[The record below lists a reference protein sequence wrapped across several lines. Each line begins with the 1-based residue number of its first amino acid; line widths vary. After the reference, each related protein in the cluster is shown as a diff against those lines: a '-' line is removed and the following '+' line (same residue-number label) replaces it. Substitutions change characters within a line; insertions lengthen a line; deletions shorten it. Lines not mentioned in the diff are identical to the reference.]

1 MGKFIFSIVF
11 AFLFSKLMIILFSE
25 EYSGL
30 RKKIEINYIVTDQK
44 GAIACISENIYLK
57 IQEYSQKNNVA
68 AIKVEIEN
76 KNCVILP
83 RGEKLTAYEGICDV
97 YDKNSVKMFKSSKIL
112 LQKVFVPCFALE
124 PKKLQTIHESNKKL
138 DDSKNL
144 NEIARNNNP
153 NPEIKA
159 SDSKDHNLSNPAA
172 N

>member
-11 AFLFSKLMIILFSE
+11 AFLFSKLMLILFSE

-30 RKKIEINYIVTDQK
+30 RKKIQINYIVTDQK

-68 AIKVEIEN
+68 AIKAEIDN
-76 KNCVILP
+76 KNCVILSQ
-83 RGEKLTAYEGICDV
+83 GEKLTAYEGICDV

-112 LQKVFVPCFALE
+112 FQKVFVPCFAIE
-124 PKKLQTIHESNKKL
+124 PEKLQALDESNKNI

-144 NEIARNNNP
+144 NEIAPKNNP
-153 NPEIKA
+153 NPEIKP
-159 SDSKDHNLSNPAA
+159 SDSKDHDLGNPAA